1 MINLRTGRE
10 GKIRHLG
17 LSDVSETTLR
27 RAHAIHPITAVQI
40 EYSLFTLDAETP
52 ESNILATCNELGV
65 AVVAFSPIGRGILT
79 GQFQSHNDIPEGDL
93 RRRYPKYA
101 EGNFPEILRLVRKL
115 EEIASSHESTAAQ
128 VALAWLLA
136 QGPHVFPTPGT
147 KSTTRMDENVA
158 ATRLQLKDQE
168 LQEIRDI
175 AASLKIEGTRYPAA
189 LVLSHELLNLK
200 IPMLSI
206 TDPIFQYLEEWRH
219 SLQIPRH

>member
-10 GKIRHLG
+10 GKIRYLG

-27 RAHAIHPITAVQI
+27 RAHAIHPIAAVQI

-79 GQFQSHNDIPEGDL
+79 GQFQTHTDIPEGDL

-115 EEIASSHESTAAQ
+115 EKIANSHESTAAQ

-136 QGPHVFPTPGT
+136 QGPHVFPIPGT

-168 LQEIRDI
+168 LQEIRGI
-175 AASLKIEGTRYPAA
+175 AKGLKIEGTRYPAA
-189 LVLSHELLNLK
+189 LVSSHELMN
-200 IPMLSI
+200 
-206 TDPIFQYLEEWRH
+206 
-219 SLQIPRH
+219 